1 MKAIAY
7 SLFGFNKAKY
17 ENCFTFDSYL
27 SGLMLSIRF
36 NRLVYPDWITVLE
49 TDTSTYTAYAPL
61 FSYLSDRNILR
72 IEKNGNDSALCEAM
86 LWRLKPIY
94 WKDGSERWEFSH
106 VLCRDLDSLSTYREA
121 QAVQVWM
128 NHDKA
133 MHAITDS
140 VSHDIALMGGMIGV
154 RPDYFSA
161 RTNTNSYEE
170 LRKKFTGDLSCKG
183 SDQLFLNSIV
193 YPCFSEKGTDSITQH
208 YFKGHARTWLSD
220 FHSCRCWENECRVG
234 HKAGCPEDVSLNIP
248 IELKETNEISEHIG
262 ASGWNQQQTMRLVEK
277 YKDKFHDLIYI
288 EKQYPQIFYWVK

>member
-170 LRKKFTGDLSCKG
+170 LRK
-183 SDQLFLNSIV
+183 
-193 YPCFSEKGTDSITQH
+193 
-208 YFKGHARTWLSD
+208 
-220 FHSCRCWENECRVG
+220 
-234 HKAGCPEDVSLNIP
+234 
-248 IELKETNEISEHIG
+248 
-262 ASGWNQQQTMRLVEK
+262 
-277 YKDKFHDLIYI
+277 
-288 EKQYPQIFYWVK
+288 